1 MRLKSLFFTD
11 AAEETQ
17 KQPEV
22 KETTKFPSTSNTVQ
36 TTFPTTFPSSTPVSQ
51 PAPTFGSSADNPFL
65 NKCIE
70 GYQACFDAAN
80 QAGYDFYEFFQA
92 IMNSGG
98 ADNPQMYVMAMSM
111 GIAMDKTCNKTK
123 LLSQADFYLNEID
136 KVYNQ
141 NVSSGNTKK
150 QELITQKDSENHNL
164 TAELNNLRAQLEAI
178 QNQIRSRE
186 GQLSLIDSKYVPLIN
201 EVDQKIQANE
211 TAKEIIVSNITKVKN
226 GISNNLK

>member
-1 MRLKSLFFTD
+1 MGFKSLFINDTD
-11 AAEETQ
+11 ENQ
-17 KQPEV
+17 KPEV
-22 KETTKFPSTSNTVQ
+22 KEATKFPSGSNTVQ
-36 TTFPTTFPSSTPVSQ
+36 TTFPTTFPSSVPATPSA
-51 PAPTFGSSADNPFL
+51 PAFGSSADNPFL

-70 GYQACFDAAN
+70 GYQACFDSAN

-111 GIAMDKTCNKTK
+111 GTAMDRTCNKTK
-123 LLSQADFYLNEID
+123 LLSQADFYLNEIN
-136 KVYNQ
+136 KTYSQ
-141 NVSSGNTKK
+141 NVASGNAKK
-150 QELITQKDSENHNL
+150 QELTTQKDSENHNL
-164 TAELNNLRAQLEAI
+164 TSELNNLRAQLEAI

-186 GQLSLIDSKYVPLIN
+186 SQLALIDSKYIPLIN

-211 TAKEIIVSNITKVKN
+211 TAKNIIVSNITKVKD

>member
-1 MRLKSLFFTD
+1 MGLKSLFFTD
-11 AAEETQ
+11 AAEENQ
-17 KQPEV
+17 KPEA
-22 KETTKFPSTSNTVQ
+22 KEPTKFPTSNTTPA
-36 TTFPTTFPSSTPVSQ
+36 TTFPTTFPSSV
-51 PAPTFGSSADNPFL
+51 PAAPSAPAFGSSAENPFL
-65 NKCIE
+65 NKCVE
-70 GYQACFDAAN
+70 GYQTCFDNAN

-111 GIAMDKTCNKTK
+111 GTAMDKTCNKTK
-123 LLSQADFYLNEID
+123 LLSQADFYLNEIN

-141 NVSSGNTKK
+141 NVSSGNAKK

-164 TAELNNLRAQLEAI
+164 NAELNNLRAQLEAI

-186 GQLSLIDSKYVPLIN
+186 AQLSLIDSKYVPLIN
-201 EVDQKIQANE
+201 EVEQKIEANE
-211 TAKEIIVSNITKVKN
+211 TAKDIIVSNITKVKN